1 MVAFYLINK
10 GGKMK
15 LYEVDDEYIDYLKN
29 FDSKVLNHSGERYN
43 HIRKYTGI
51 LLTINDCDYIAPLSS
66 PSKTDY
72 KDGGIRKSVIPLVRI
87 VKLKSEKMTLLGKI
101 KLSSMIPIYE
111 KSFIQEYNIDI
122 ETDEK
127 YKNLILDQLKFINS
141 NKSLIIH
148 HANTLYRQKINNMS
162 MGYIKETV
170 DFKLLEEK
178 AKLYKKVIQ

>member
-1 MVAFYLINK
+1 MNLHLKARGCKFKAAVIMVAFYLIYK

-72 KDGGIRKSVIPLVRI
+72 KDGVIRKSVILLVRI
-87 VKLKSEKMTLLGKI
+87 VKLKSEKMTL
-101 KLSSMIPIYE
+101 
-111 KSFIQEYNIDI
+111 
-122 ETDEK
+122 
-127 YKNLILDQLKFINS
+127 
-141 NKSLIIH
+141 
-148 HANTLYRQKINNMS
+148 
-162 MGYIKETV
+162 
-170 DFKLLEEK
+170 
-178 AKLYKKVIQ
+178 

>member
-1 MVAFYLINK
+1 
-10 GGKMK
+10 MK

-72 KDGGIRKSVIPLVRI
+72 KDGIIRKSVIPLVRI

-101 KLSSMIPIYE
+101 KLSSMIP
-111 KSFIQEYNIDI
+111 
-122 ETDEK
+122 K

>member
-1 MVAFYLINK
+1 
-10 GGKMK
+10 MK

-72 KDGGIRKSVIPLVRI
+72 KDGRIRKSVIPLIRI

-101 KLSSMIPIYE
+101 KLSSMISIYE
-111 KSFIQEYNIDI
+111 KSFIQEYNVDT
-122 ETDEK
+122 ESDEK

-141 NKSLIIH
+141 NKFFD
-148 HANTLYRQKINNMS
+148 NRY
-162 MGYIKETV
+162 
-170 DFKLLEEK
+170 
-178 AKLYKKVIQ
+178 